1 MSRMV
6 AVVTDRPRSLT
17 ECIGAERLESFVRL
31 AALHAD
37 GWGVAGFDESGA
49 PRRAVSADQLRS
61 ADELSA
67 AAGTV
72 RVAAAYLRFASAGSP
87 VTAENVQPFVRGG
100 LGFCHNGALV
110 PAARAHDLL
119 TATERMQLVGTT
131 DSEAYFQLILRH
143 RATTSNDTD
152 LLDAVAVAAS
162 QVREAFPDACLNAFV
177 MSESGLAVVH
187 SAGTRPVPHA
197 AFESRGFS
205 AASLPAGHDEG
216 YNQLW
221 TCGERGIRIVAT
233 SGIDLGGWEPLL
245 PDTVTWFGVDQ
256 DRLTR
261 AL

>member
-6 AVVTDRPRSLT
+6 AVVTDHPRSFT
-17 ECIGAERLESFVRL
+17 ECIGSDRLEAFVRL

-37 GWGVAGFDESGA
+37 GWGVAGFGESGA
-49 PRRAVSADQLRS
+49 PRRAVSAKRLRG

-72 RVAAAYLRFASAGSP
+72 RIAAAYLRFASAGSP
-87 VTAENVQPFVRGG
+87 VTAENVQPFVRDG

-110 PAARAHDLL
+110 PATRAHGLL
-119 TATERMQLVGTT
+119 TANERMQLDGTT

-143 RATTSNDTD
+143 RATRSHDTE
-152 LLDAVAVAAS
+152 LLDAVTAAAS
-162 QVREAFPDACLNAFV
+162 QVRETFPAACLNAFV
-177 MSESGLAVVH
+177 MSASGLVVVH
-187 SAGTRPVPHA
+187 AAGTRPVPHA
-197 AFESRGFS
+197 AFETRGFS
-205 AASLPAGHDEG
+205 ATSLPAGHAEG

-221 TCGERGIRIVAT
+221 TRSERGIRIVAT
-233 SGIDLGGWEPLL
+233 SGIDVAGWEPLL
-245 PDTVTWFGVDQ
+245 PDTVTWFGVAQ